1 MDTIVEQLASFRTEA
16 AIRAYLG
23 RLTPK
28 ECRDIVSYLD
38 DQYYNGDS
46 KCPDAVYDIIR
57 DHANALAGTAKK
69 VGAKVREGATKTQL
83 PFWLGSMT
91 KYKTDAEIT
100 RWCMRNRAFTY
111 YATEKLDGISCL
123 IVSDELGRVRMY
135 TRGDGAIGA
144 DITFLRPHLA
154 SLPKAIP
161 KHFAVRGE
169 LILTREAFAAR
180 GEGYSNPRNMVSGI
194 VNAKTLKDGVDAI
207 SFVAYEH
214 IRPDG
219 VADPFPVQMRTL
231 RSAGFA
237 VVNSI
242 ELPEIDIDSLKGAL
256 NSLKAGCPYEMD
268 GVVVYGDAQTVRN
281 TADNPE
287 YAFAY
292 KVNQDD
298 AKVATSVL
306 GVEWNLSKHG
316 YYKPTIVVDKV
327 RCGGVMIKQ
336 LTGFNAKYVVDNRVG
351 PGAKVEIVRSGDVI
365 PIITRVLQP
374 APHVPMP
381 SSYQWNESGVD
392 ILLPDD
398 QASDDIEK
406 KRIVHFFETLEIPL
420 INEGTVSRLF
430 DAGHRSLLTIL
441 NLKASSIS
449 SLPGFGD
456 ASAQRLVDSIQS
468 VRRVPLWKL
477 MAASSVF
484 GVGFGAKKCK
494 RLTDAFPDLLT
505 EDVSV
510 EAMAD
515 LEGFSVRSAEQ
526 FVPRIEEFRRFY
538 QDVSSFITA
547 VVDEA
552 EAAPSAPVLNNL
564 AGVSVVF
571 TGFRDKD
578 MEADVA
584 RRGGTVSSTVTK
596 KTTYVVAA
604 DPSDGSSKLKKARE
618 LGVRVVTK
626 QAFTDL
632 MKQ

>member
-1 MDTIVEQLASFRTEA
+1 METIVEQLAKYRTESD
-16 AIRAYLG
+16 IRGYLA
-23 RLTPK
+23 RLTPQ
-28 ECRDIVSYLD
+28 ECRDVVAYLD
-38 DQYYNGDS
+38 DQYYNGTD

-57 DHANALAGTAKK
+57 DHANSLAGTSKK
-69 VGAKVREGATKTQL
+69 VGARVRDGANKAQL

-91 KYKTDAEIT
+91 KYKTDAEVH

-123 IVSDELGRVRMY
+123 LTSDELGRVRMY

-144 DITFLRPHLA
+144 DITFLRTHLA
-154 SLPKAIP
+154 SIP
-161 KHFAVRGE
+161 KSLPRSFAVRGE
-169 LILTREAFAAR
+169 LILSRDTFVKR

-219 VADPFPVQMRTL
+219 VVDPFPTQIRTL
-231 RSAGFA
+231 KAAGFA
-237 VVNSI
+237 VVNHI
-242 ELPEIDIDSLKGAL
+242 ELPELDTEAL
-256 NSLKAGCPYEMD
+256 ADALRRLKAACPYDMD
-268 GVVVYGDAQTVRN
+268 GVVVYGDAPSVRN
-281 TADNPE
+281 REDNPE
-287 YAFAY
+287 YAFAF
-292 KVNQDD
+292 KVNQDE
-298 AKVATSVL
+298 AKVATTVL

-365 PIITRVLQP
+365 PIITRVLAP
-374 APHVPMP
+374 ADHVPMP
-381 SSYQWNESGVD
+381 SQYQWNESGVD
-392 ILLPDD
+392 ILLPND

-420 INEGTVSRLF
+420 INEGTVGRLF
-430 DAGHRSLLTIL
+430 DAGHRSLLSIL
-441 NLKASSIS
+441 NLRAAAIS
-449 SLPGFGD
+449 TLPGFGD

-468 VRRVPLWKL
+468 VRTAPLWKL

-494 RLTDAFPDLLT
+494 RLTDAFPDLLSQ
-505 EDVSV
+505 DVSV
-510 EAMAD
+510 QAMAD

-538 QDVSSFITA
+538 TDISSFITA
-547 VVDEA
+547 AVP
-552 EAAPSAPVLNNL
+552 APAGPSEKKASL
-564 AGVSVVF
+564 AGVAVVF
-571 TGFRDKD
+571 TGFRDPAL
-578 MEADVA
+578 EALVTD
-584 RRGGTVSSTVTK
+584 RGGSVSTSVSK

-604 DPSDGSSKLKKARE
+604 DPTDTSSKLKKARE
-618 LGVRVVTK
+618 LGVRILSKESFVALVSE
-626 QAFTDL
+626 
-632 MKQ
+632 